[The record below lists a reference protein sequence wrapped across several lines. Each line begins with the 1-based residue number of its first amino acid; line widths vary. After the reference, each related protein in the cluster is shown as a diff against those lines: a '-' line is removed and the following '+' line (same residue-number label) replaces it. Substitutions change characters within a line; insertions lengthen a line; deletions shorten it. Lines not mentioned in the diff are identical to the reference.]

1 MEKAVQYIQSEY
13 MRNADMNELMPC
25 KKRHRYTKQE
35 MASANTQA
43 DASAHHTL
51 VFSNARTKN

>member
-1 MEKAVQYIQSEY
+1 MEEAVQYIQSEY
-13 MRNADMNELMPC
+13 MHNADMNELMPC
-25 KKRHRYTKQE
+25 KKRHRYAKQE

-51 VFSNARTKN
+51 VFSNART